1 LKYLSFCRAVIIKV
15 GVLMHSKHHGAEAHH
30 EHEEPFYRSIRG
42 ILTTTNHA
50 NIGIMYIAIALINLL
65 LAGISAFFIRMQLAG
80 VDVVDPGRY
89 LAVVTLHGTLMIFF
103 VVMPFFAGIGNYL
116 IPKMV
121 GAPDLYWPKIN
132 ALGFWMFTS
141 SSILIWLTLLDA
153 ENLQIGWTGYAPLSV
168 RLPGFSVDLWALS
181 LFLAGISSILG
192 AVNFFLTVMRLRNPS
207 LKISRLPLFVWS
219 FLGAQLII
227 LYALP
232 PFGMVL
238 AMIFLER
245 NLGLPF
251 FDPRYGGDAILYQHI
266 FWFMGHPEV
275 YVLVLPAMGLVSE
288 ILPRMAR
295 RPIYGYKAIAV
306 SSIMI
311 VSMSFFVW
319 AHHMFTTGLG
329 LLVLTPFMIAT
340 MAVAIPSGIKVFN
353 WIATL
358 YNSRIWLRTPM
369 LYVLGFLAFF
379 IIGGITGVFFPVIPV
394 NIPYQDTYFV
404 LGHFHYVVNAIFM
417 AIAAALFYYF
427 PHMTGKMYS
436 ETLGRLSAILYT
448 IGGAITYT
456 AMLSLGYLGMPRRYY
471 QPPPIPGM
479 EFYHQLA
486 TAGSIILA
494 IGTLLIYIAIVHG
507 LIWGKPVKNRND
519 PWAAAKIGQPDF
531 YPTAYTNGSGL
542 LHYSPHPWMSI
553 TGIASALP
561 LVGVMFIIKWG
572 DWIVGSL
579 MLAIFIG
586 IVLAWA
592 YSEYFARP
600 KSANGALT
608 GLLDLRPWSSRLGAL
623 GHDPM
628 LAVALIIF
636 SEVFL
641 FGTLIASYF
650 YYWFRN
656 PSWPPPGTPH
666 LDTLVPLIN
675 TVILLSSGAVM
686 HLGYSYFKRG
696 DIESFR
702 SLAVVTIIL
711 GSIFL
716 AGQVVEY
723 VKSGMPPW
731 LNPFAATF
739 YSLTSTHGLH
749 VIMGLIAISLLIVR
763 SYNGTLP
770 TNERG
775 NSVVEA
781 VTIYWHF
788 VDLIWVVLVTILY
801 LLPFGLPVLGA

>member
-1 LKYLSFCRAVIIKV
+1 MYRE
-15 GVLMHSKHHGAEAHH
+15 HRGAEDLH
-30 EHEEPFYRSIRG
+30 EHEEHFYKSIRG

-50 NIGIMYIAIALINLL
+50 NIGIMYISAALINLV
-65 LAGISAFFIRMQLAG
+65 LAGLSALLIRAQLAG

-89 LAVVTLHGTLMIFF
+89 LAIVTLHGTMMIFF
-103 VVMPFFAGIGNYL
+103 VIMPFLAGIGNYIL
-116 IPKMV
+116 PKMV

-132 ALGFWMFTS
+132 ALGFWMFIS

-181 LFLAGISSILG
+181 LFLSGISSILG

-207 LKISRLPLFVWS
+207 MKISRLPLFVWA

-275 YVLVLPAMGLVSE
+275 YVLVLPAMGIVSE
-288 ILPRMAR
+288 ILPRMVR

-311 VSMSFFVW
+311 TLMSFFVW
-319 AHHMFTTGLG
+319 AHHMFTVGLG
-329 LLVLTPFMIAT
+329 LLAVTPFMLAT
-340 MAVAIPSGIKVFN
+340 MAIAIPSGIKVFN
-353 WIATL
+353 WTVTL

-379 IIGGITGVFFPVIPV
+379 LIGGITGVFFPVVPV
-394 NIPYQDTYFV
+394 DIAFQDTYFV

-417 AIAAALFYYF
+417 GIAAALFYYF

-436 ETLGRLSAILYT
+436 ETLGRLSAILYI

-456 AMLSLGYLGMPRRYY
+456 SMLSLGYIGMPRRYY
-471 QPPPIPGM
+471 QPPPIPGL
-479 EFYHQLA
+479 EFYNHLA
-486 TAGSIILA
+486 TAGAILIA
-494 IGTLLIYIAIVHG
+494 AGTVLIYIAILHG
-507 LIWGKPVKNRND
+507 LIGGKPVKNKND
-519 PWAAAKIGQPDF
+519 PWGAAKIGQPDF
-531 YPTAYTNGSGL
+531 YPVAHTNGSGL

-553 TGIASALP
+553 VGVSSALP
-561 LVGVMFIIKWG
+561 LVGVMFIVKWG
-572 DWIVGSL
+572 DWVAGSL
-579 MLAIFIG
+579 MLAAFIG
-586 IVLAWA
+586 MAAAWA

-600 KSANGALT
+600 RGVNGALT
-608 GLLDLRPWSSRLGAL
+608 GLLDLRPWSFRLGAL
-623 GHDPM
+623 GRDPV

-636 SEVFL
+636 SEIFL
-641 FGTLIASYF
+641 FGTLLASYF
-650 YYWFRN
+650 YYWYRN

-696 DIESFR
+696 DVESFR
-702 SLAVVTIIL
+702 SLATVTVIL

-716 AGQVVEY
+716 SGQVVEY
-723 VKSGMPPW
+723 IRSGMSPW
-731 LNPFAATF
+731 LNPFSATF

-749 VIMGLIAISLLIVR
+749 VIMGLVAISLLIAR

-770 TNERG
+770 ANERG
-775 NSVVEA
+775 HSITEA

-788 VDLIWVVLVTILY
+788 VDLIWVVLLISLY
-801 LLPFGLPVLGA
+801 LVPFGLPVLGG

>member
-1 LKYLSFCRAVIIKV
+1 MFILGANMVDN
-15 GVLMHSKHHGAEAHH
+15 HHRSAETIHHH
-30 EHEEPFYRSIRG
+30 EDPFYRSIRG

-50 NIGIMYIAIALINLL
+50 NIGIMYISVALINLV
-65 LAGISAFFIRMQLAG
+65 LAGLSAFLIRMQLAG
-80 VDVVDPGRY
+80 VDVVDPNRY
-89 LAVVTLHGTLMIFF
+89 LAIVTLHGTMMIFF
-103 VVMPFFAGIGNYL
+103 VVMPFFAGIGNYVL
-116 IPKMV
+116 PRMV

-132 ALGFWMFTS
+132 ALGFWMFLS
-141 SSILIWLTLLDA
+141 SSILMWLTLLDA
-153 ENLQIGWTGYAPLSV
+153 EHLQIGWTGYVPLSV
-168 RLPGFSVDLWALS
+168 RLPGYSVDLWALS

-192 AVNFFLTVMRLRNPS
+192 AVNFFLTVMRLRSPD

-238 AMIFLER
+238 AMVFLER

-295 RPIYGYKAIAV
+295 RHIYGYKAIAV

-311 VSMSFFVW
+311 TLMSFFVW
-319 AHHMFTTGLG
+319 AHHMFTVGLG
-329 LLVLTPFMIAT
+329 LVAVTPFMIAT

-353 WIATL
+353 WTVSL
-358 YNSRIWLRTPM
+358 YNSRILLRTPM

-379 IIGGITGVFFPVIPV
+379 IIGGITGVFFPVVTVDIA
-394 NIPYQDTYFV
+394 YQDTYFV

-427 PHMTGKMYS
+427 PHMTGKMYN

-448 IGGAITYT
+448 IGGALTYT
-456 AMLSLGYLGMPRRYY
+456 SMLSLGYLGMPRRYY

-479 EFYHQLA
+479 DFFHNLA
-486 TAGSIILA
+486 TSGSIILA
-494 IGTLLIYIAIVHG
+494 IGTVLIYVALLHG
-507 LIWGKPVKNRND
+507 LIWGKPVKNRED
-519 PWAAAKIGQPDF
+519 PWRTARIGIPDF
-531 YPTAYTNGSGL
+531 YPTRYTDGSGL
-542 LHYSPHPWMSI
+542 LHYSPHPWMSLV
-553 TGIASALP
+553 GLFSGLP
-561 LVGVMFIIKWG
+561 LVGVMFIVKWG
-572 DWIVGSL
+572 DWTVGSISL
-579 MLAIFIG
+579 AVFLAIA
-586 IVLAWA
+586 LMWA
-592 YSEYFARP
+592 YSEYFGRRG
-600 KSANGALT
+600 SLNGAQI

-623 GHDPM
+623 GRDPI
-628 LAVALIIF
+628 LAVSLIIF
-636 SEVFL
+636 SEIFL
-641 FGTLIASYF
+641 FGTLISSYF
-650 YYWFRN
+650 YYWFKAG
-656 PSWPPPGTPH
+656 SWPPPGTPH

-675 TVILLSSGAVM
+675 TVILLSSGVTM
-686 HLGYSYFKRG
+686 HMGYSYLKRG
-696 DIESFR
+696 DVESFR
-702 SLAVVTIIL
+702 SLAIATLIL

-716 AGQVVEY
+716 SGQVVEY
-723 VKSGMPPW
+723 IRSGMPPW
-731 LNPFAATF
+731 LNVFSAAF

-749 VIMGLIAISLLIVR
+749 VIMGLVAISILIAR

-775 NSVVEA
+775 YSVAEA

-801 LLPFGLPVLGA
+801 LVPFGPPILGA

>member
-1 LKYLSFCRAVIIKV
+1 MSEV
-15 GVLMHSKHHGAEAHH
+15 GVHMSHDHPIAGRDVL
-30 EHEEPFYRSIRG
+30 EHERPFYKSLRG
-42 ILTTTNHA
+42 ILTTTHHTD
-50 NIGIMYIAIALINLL
+50 IGIMYISVALINLL
-65 LAGISAFFIRMQLAG
+65 LAGISAFLIRLQLTG
-80 VDVVDPGRY
+80 IDVTDPNRY
-89 LAVVTLHGTLMIFF
+89 LAIVTLHGTVMIFF
-103 VVMPFFAGIGNYL
+103 VVMPFFAGIGNYIL
-116 IPKMV
+116 PKMV

-132 ALGFWMFTS
+132 ALGFWMFS
-141 SSILIWLTLLDA
+141 SSSVLMWLTLLDDQ
-153 ENLQIGWTGYAPLSV
+153 NLQSGWTGYAPLSV
-168 RLPGFSVDLWALS
+168 RLPGYAVDLWALS
-181 LFLAGISSILG
+181 LFLAGISSVLG

-207 LKISRLPLFVWS
+207 LKISRLPLFVWA

-245 NLGLPF
+245 NLGMPF

-275 YVLVLPAMGLVSE
+275 YVLVLPAMGIVSE

-311 VSMSFFVW
+311 TLMSFFVW
-319 AHHMFTTGLG
+319 AHHMFTVGLG
-329 LLVLTPFMIAT
+329 ITAAVPFMIAT

-353 WIATL
+353 WTVSL

-379 IIGGITGVFFPVIPV
+379 IIGGITGVFFPVVPV
-394 NIPYQDTYFV
+394 DIAFQDTYFV

-427 PHMTGKMYS
+427 PYMTGKMYN

-456 AMLSLGYLGMPRRYY
+456 SMLSLGYLGMPRRYY
-471 QPPPIPGM
+471 QSPPLPGM
-479 EFYHQLA
+479 EEFHRLA
-486 TAGSIILA
+486 TAGSMILA
-494 IGTLLIYIAIVHG
+494 VGTVLIYIALLHG
-507 LIWGKPVKNRND
+507 LIWGKPVKNRDD
-519 PWAAAKIGQPDF
+519 PWGAARIGQPDF
-531 YPTAYTNGSGL
+531 YPVSHTDGAGL
-542 LHYSPHPWMSI
+542 IHYNPHPWMSLV
-553 TGIASALP
+553 GAFSALP
-561 LVGVMFIIKWG
+561 LVGVMFILKWG
-572 DWIVGSL
+572 DWVVGALS
-579 MLAIFIG
+579 LAIFAAMCI
-586 IVLAWA
+586 AWA
-592 YSEYFARP
+592 YSEYFARYRHL
-600 KSANGALT
+600 NGASH
-608 GLLDLRPWSSRLGAL
+608 GLLDLRPWSFRLGAL
-623 GHDPM
+623 GHDPI

-636 SEVFL
+636 SEIFL

-650 YYWFRN
+650 YYWYKA
-656 PSWPPPGTPH
+656 PTWPPPGTPH

-675 TVILLSSGAVM
+675 TVILLSSGVTM
-686 HLGYSYFKRG
+686 HIGYNYLRRG
-696 DIESFR
+696 DVESFR
-702 SLAVVTIIL
+702 SLATVTLIL

-716 AGQVVEY
+716 SGQVVEY
-723 VKSGMPPW
+723 IRSGMPPM
-731 LNPFAATF
+731 LNVFSATF

-749 VIMGLIAISLLIVR
+749 VIMGLIAISLLIAR

-770 TNERG
+770 NNERG
-775 NSVVEA
+775 YGVAEA

-788 VDLIWVVLVTILY
+788 VDLIWIVLLTILY
-801 LLPFGLPVLGA
+801 LLPFGLPSLSA